1 MNVNTVILEEPEDGN
16 IRSPERI
23 SLLNKL
29 KTSINNEPVSPSF
42 WACCQ
47 LADLGR
53 LKDLVDVAR
62 INPSFVTVND
72 ENVAKIPLL
81 CSL

>member
-1 MNVNTVILEEPEDGN
+1 MNVDTAILEVPEDGN
-16 IRSPERI
+16 IRSPERT

-29 KTSINNEPVSPSF
+29 KTFINNEPVSPSF

-72 ENVAKIPLL
+72 DNFAEIPFL
-81 CSL
+81 CS